1 MKPHPK
7 AFAASL
13 IIASLCLYGIPA
25 FAADPA
31 PDAPTPTPALAP
43 TPTPTA
49 AHQGKAA
56 DDVGIIVDSG
66 DGMHPLH
73 HSSKGDDRVSVLGS
87 VSVGPGEEV
96 NGSAVAVLGSVTVNG
111 TVDEDAVS
119 VMGSNYI
126 DGTVHGNAVAVLGNL
141 SLGPN
146 ARVDGDVVCV
156 GGRYTRDASASVG
169 GHEVEKRGGPDLA
182 NNPQLRAW
190 VHHGLW
196 MGRPF
201 AMGENLFGVSLASIA
216 MLALCILIALAFPA
230 GVARCGETLAHRPGI
245 TFLTG
250 ILGLLALPLL
260 FLLLMITLVGIPV
273 AVIVLPLSLVAGI
286 LFGKAAIYSL
296 VGRSMLGKQASVVL
310 GTLVGGALFVALYFV
325 PFLGGAL
332 WLFVAFLGF
341 ACVLTTLFTYNRA
354 AAPAAPAP
362 AAPPVAAP
370 SPALP
375 LAEPAGAAAAA
386 PSAPSAQAEAPPPLV
401 AAAAAPGAPRT
412 LSEAEEAA
420 LPRAGFWIRMVALLI
435 DTILIGVVTQ
445 MHHIFLPCLAAY
457 GAILWKLKGA
467 TVGGIIFGLKVVRV
481 DGRPSD
487 WVTMCVRALACFFSL
502 IVVGLGFF
510 WIAFDRE
517 KQAWHD
523 KIAGTV
529 VVRMPKGISL
539 V

>member
-1 MKPHPK
+1 MKPLPK
-7 AFAASL
+7 AFAASVA
-13 IIASLCLYGIPA
+13 IASLCLYGIPA

-31 PDAPTPTPALAP
+31 PDTPTPTLAP

-49 AHQGKAA
+49 ALRVLGQTQATNS
-56 DDVGIIVDSG
+56 VGITVDSG
-66 DGMHPLH
+66 DGIHPFH
-73 HSSKGDDRVSVLGS
+73 HKSKGDDRVAVMGS

-96 NGSAVAVLGSVTVNG
+96 DGSAVAVCGSVTVNG

-141 SLGPN
+141 RLGPN

-169 GHEVEKRGGPDLA
+169 GHEVQKNAGPDLA
-182 NNPQLRAW
+182 NSPQLRAW

-201 AMGENLFGVSLASIA
+201 AIGENLFGVSLAGIF
-216 MLALCILIALAFPA
+216 MLALCILISLAFPA
-230 GVARCGETLAHRPGI
+230 GVARCGDTLSQRPGI

-250 ILGLLALPLL
+250 ILGVLALPLL
-260 FLLLMITLVGIPV
+260 VLLLIITLVGIPV
-273 AVIVLPLSLVAGI
+273 AFIVLPLSLVAGV

-296 VGRSMLGKQASVVL
+296 VGRSILGKQTSVVL

-341 ACVLTTLFTYNRA
+341 ACVLTTLFTYSRTPSALAAVATPVAPPVVGPSPGLPLAEAADA
-354 AAPAAPAP
+354 AAMAAPAP
-362 AAPPVAAP
+362 AEAPPLV
-370 SPALP
+370 
-375 LAEPAGAAAAA
+375 GAAAA
-386 PSAPSAQAEAPPPLV
+386 PV
-401 AAAAAPGAPRT
+401 APRT

-435 DTILIGVVTQ
+435 DVILIGVVTQ

-487 WVTMCVRALACFFSL
+487 WVTMSVRALACFFSL
-502 IVVGLGFF
+502 IVVGLGFI

-529 VVRMPKGISL
+529 VVLMPKGISL